1 MERLERIE
9 TSSAGGLDAAMA
21 ANEPLRKAMADARI
35 TIEALGHAVSVHPKT
50 VHRWLAGRVPHPRHR
65 WAIADLLGVR
75 EDALWPG
82 ARSGSTGVMTGTSE
96 ILAAYAH
103 RAEVPAHIWHDLL
116 DQAKTQID
124 LLAYAMLFLPEANP
138 RLVDQLKEKATAGC
152 AIRIALADP
161 DSPAVADRDQEEG
174 LGGALPSRI
183 RYTLHYLADVSDQD
197 GISLRLHATPMYN
210 SIFRFDDE
218 MLVTPHLYA
227 QPGYA
232 SPVLHLRRIGHRG
245 IYDNFAL
252 HFERVWISCDP
263 PEDLNDS

>member
-103 RAEVPAHIWHDLL
+103 RAEVPAHIWHD
-116 DQAKTQID
+116 
-124 LLAYAMLFLPEANP
+124 
-138 RLVDQLKEKATAGC
+138 LVDQLKEKATAGC

>member
-1 MERLERIE
+1 
-9 TSSAGGLDAAMA
+9 MA

-50 VHRWLAGRVPHPRHR
+50 VQRWLAGRVPHPRHR

-75 EDALWPG
+75 EQALWPG
-82 ARSGSTGVMTGTSE
+82 ARAGAAGVTTGTSE

-103 RAEVPAHIWHDLL
+103 RAEVPSHVWHDLF

-124 LLAYAMLFLPEANP
+124 LLAYAMLFLPEASP
-138 RLVDQLKEKATAGC
+138 RLVDQLKEKAAAGC
-152 AIRIALADP
+152 AVRIALADP
-161 DSPAVADRDQEEG
+161 DSEAVVTRDQEEG
-174 LGGALPSRI
+174 LGGALRSRI
-183 RYTLHYLADVSDQD
+183 RYTLHYLADVSEQD
-197 GISLRLHATPMYN
+197 GISLRLHSTPMYN

-232 SPVLHLRRIGHRG
+232 SPVIHLRRIGSHG
-245 IYDNFAL
+245 IFENFAL
-252 HFERVWISCDP
+252 HFERVWVASG
-263 PEDLNDS
+263 

>member
-65 WAIADLLGVR
+65 WAIADLLG
-75 EDALWPG
+75 
-82 ARSGSTGVMTGTSE
+82 
-96 ILAAYAH
+96 AYAH

-174 LGGALPSRI
+174 LGGALPARI
-183 RYTLHYLADVSDQD
+183 RTTLHHFADLSDRES
-197 GISLRLHATPMYN
+197 ISLRLHATRMYN
-210 SIFRFDDE
+210 SLFRFDDE